1 MFYVNYNINFEFRIQ
16 PSTRN
21 EPSLQVSEFHL
32 STGQQTTNVN
42 DLADA
47 LKKKAPQIR
56 QKVQVSKSTKNLLQ
70 KPLDKIHAEKVIFTI
85 FNCSLVD
92 VSLL

>member
-42 DLADA
+42 ELADA
-47 LKKKAPQIR
+47 LKKKAPHIR
-56 QKVQVSKSTKNLLQ
+56 QKVQVSKSTKNRLQ
-70 KPLDKIHAEKVIFTI
+70 KPLDKIHAEKVIFTL
-85 FNCSLVD
+85 FNCSLVYAI
-92 VSLL
+92 LL